1 MSQPDSLN
9 AKLQRRIDLDELR
22 GRPKVAE
29 WLRKVGR
36 GGTGSE
42 ITQGLYI
49 RRLRRFI
56 EWAYKRNI
64 ITSDAAGREEEELL
78 LIGDKRLSD
87 NPKKTVAEKITEDY
101 FDWLEKE
108 RKLAR
113 TASVSGYT
121 TLRSFFK
128 SHGIVFIEKCP
139 GVWCK
144 KISRPPLKEDL
155 RRVFDAAPLEE
166 KLMIG
171 LARDL
176 GWRREDIVALTYGD
190 IRQDYEA
197 GQEYL
202 FIQKTTEKEKIVA
215 SNFIGK
221 EVTALLREKLEQRKK
236 TEKFTDMTSLL
247 REDRKPEPISLVE
260 YSRRIKQAGEKVGV
274 YLTAKLLRKW
284 FRTQATNVGVPR
296 DRVCQMGGWAI
307 PGVGRH
313 YDLPTREELLPQFKA
328 AEPYLMFSKASSITG
343 DDVDLRVVKGVAR
356 AIMSDE
362 RFRKFEKELDG
373 MQLSIIDKIKWAE
386 GEIEAW
392 KAQAQADGGLP
403 WTHIGSPQDLVTVGK
418 VLKRIMNLSS

>member
-1 MSQPDSLN
+1 MSRPQSLN
-9 AKLQRRIDLDELR
+9 TKPEQRIDLDELR
-22 GRPKVAE
+22 SRPKVAE

-56 EWAYKRNI
+56 EWAYKKNI

-78 LIGDKRLSD
+78 LIGDKMLSD
-87 NPKKTVAEKITEDY
+87 NPKKTMAEKITEYY

-121 TLRSFFK
+121 TLRSFFR
-128 SHGIVFIEKCP
+128 SHGIVFTEKCP
-139 GVWCK
+139 EVWCE

-236 TEKFTDMTSLL
+236 TEKFTDDTPLL

-284 FRTQATNVGVPR
+284 FRTQATNAGVPR

-328 AEPYLMFSKASSITG
+328 AEPYLMFEKASVISADEVSLEAIR
-343 DDVDLRVVKGVAR
+343 RVAK
-356 AIMSDE
+356 AIMPEEIFE
-362 RFRKFEKELDG
+362 RLEIRYKNP
-373 MQLSIIDKIKWAE
+373 QLSIADKIKVTE
-386 GEIEAW
+386 EEIERW
-392 KAQAQADGGLP
+392 KQQSKSDGGITWSYL
-403 WTHIGSPQDLVTVGK
+403 GSPEELKAVGK
-418 VLKRIMNLSS
+418 VLKRIMSLSD